1 MLSGKDDFWID
12 NIKAQNIMKK
22 RMFLIDKI
30 EPLDK
35 LINDISNLYDLTVL
49 AMDDNDLSMLA
60 DIESEYITIKM
71 HFDEIETKNFFSGEF
86 DTKNAYLTLNAGA
99 GGTESCDWASMLS
112 RMYIRFCENRG
123 FKIEIVDEI
132 YGDEIGIKQI
142 NFYIEG
148 LYAYGYLRS
157 EIGVHRLVRI
167 SPFDSNAKRHTSF
180 AAVSLMPEIDE
191 DIEID
196 LNMSDFR
203 IDTFRASGAGG
214 QHVNKTSS
222 AIRITHT
229 PTNTVVQCQAERSQH
244 SNKEMAMKIM
254 KSKLYQLEKEKLDK
268 EKEKIA
274 GEKTD
279 IAWGNQIRSY
289 VFHPYQMIKD
299 LRTGHETGNI
309 SAVMDG
315 AIDGFILAYLKLQMA
330 NKHN

>member
-1 MLSGKDDFWID
+1 
-12 NIKAQNIMKK
+12 MKK

-49 AMDDNDLSMLA
+49 AMEDNDLSMLA
-60 DIESEYITIKM
+60 DIESEYTTIKI

-123 FKIEIVDEI
+123 FKIEIVDEV

-196 LNMSDFR
+196 LNMADFR

-254 KSKLYQLEKEKLDK
+254 KSKLYQLEKEKMDK

-315 AIDGFILAYLKLQMA
+315 AIDGFILAYLKLQIA
-330 NKHN
+330 NKNN

>member
-1 MLSGKDDFWID
+1 
-12 NIKAQNIMKK
+12 MKR

-30 EPLDK
+30 EPIDK
-35 LINDISNLYDLTVL
+35 LINDISNLYELTVL
-49 AMDDNDLSMLA
+49 AIEDSDLLMLD
-60 DIESEYITIKM
+60 DIENEYVTIKA

-112 RMYIRFCENRG
+112 RMYMRFCENRG
-123 FKIEIVDEI
+123 FKVEIVDEI

-180 AAVSLMPEIDE
+180 AAVSVMPEIDE

-196 LNMSDFR
+196 INMADFR

-222 AIRITHT
+222 AIRITHI

-254 KSKLYQLEKEKLDK
+254 KSKLYQLEKEKLNK

-274 GEKTD
+274 GEKAD

-299 LRTGHETGNI
+299 LRTGYETGNI
-309 SAVMDG
+309 NAVMDG
-315 AIDGFILAYLKLQMA
+315 TIDDFILAYLKLQIV